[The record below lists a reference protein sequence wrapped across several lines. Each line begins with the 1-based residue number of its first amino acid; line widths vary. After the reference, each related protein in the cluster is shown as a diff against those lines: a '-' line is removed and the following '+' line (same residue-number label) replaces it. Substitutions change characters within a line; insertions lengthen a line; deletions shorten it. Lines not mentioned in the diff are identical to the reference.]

1 MITLYLDADFQSS
14 SLKSKLSLQYTGN
27 NKKQLLGP
35 VKSEIHKS
43 ATRGKMITTS
53 STPYFAFS
61 NHFHSPYDIV
71 IAPRLNCIV
80 VSDFGNERLMF
91 FYLMSK
97 NYRKSVPVA
106 FMPTGLCVEERGCT
120 SSRLWNVS
128 STTTTNTSTSPR
140 ALDSNDE
147 QSSDDDDDDDNEFND
162 EEKNREDALILA
174 GGYCHLMKV
183 NLKVLWKT
191 NNIKLGALDRDY
203 TWCVGILD
211 ESGRTEFKEPSSI
224 SISFGKTFRD
234 NVVFVADNY
243 NHAIK
248 IVSTVDGSI
257 LQSIT
262 RYVSYSL
269 GKEIHVKN
277 PNIVNVECFTKFGE
291 VIIASPDKNNIH
303 IIREISPN
311 EWILV
316 KEIGNNS
323 LYSPFGICIDQVS
336 PFNYKLIVSDS
347 YHSSLKILDRFTGQE
362 EQTFGSKG
370 KSLGQ
375 FHHPYGLCYNR
386 RQQEILLVDRN
397 NSRIQVIN
405 YS

>member
-1 MITLYLDADFQSS
+1 MGFEFRRFKQINAQEYQLAVSE
-14 SLKSKLSLQYTGN
+14 
-27 NKKQLLGP
+27 NKDQMETKDDSYFII
-35 VKSEIHKS
+35 VDKE
-43 ATRGKMITTS
+43 GK
-53 STPYFAFS
+53 
-61 NHFHSPYDIV
+61 IV
-71 IAPRLNCIV
+71 IPDTI
-80 VSDFGNERLMF
+80 GI
-91 FYLMSK
+91 K
-97 NYRKSVPVA
+97 
-106 FMPTGLCVEERGCT
+106 
-120 SSRLWNVS
+120 
-128 STTTTNTSTSPR
+128 
-140 ALDSNDE
+140 
-147 QSSDDDDDDDNEFND
+147 
-162 EEKNREDALILA
+162 LA
-174 GGYCHLMKV
+174 DMTELE
-183 NLKVLWKT
+183 
-191 NNIKLGALDRDY
+191 IKLGALDRDY

-224 SISFGKTFRD
+224 SISYGKTFRD